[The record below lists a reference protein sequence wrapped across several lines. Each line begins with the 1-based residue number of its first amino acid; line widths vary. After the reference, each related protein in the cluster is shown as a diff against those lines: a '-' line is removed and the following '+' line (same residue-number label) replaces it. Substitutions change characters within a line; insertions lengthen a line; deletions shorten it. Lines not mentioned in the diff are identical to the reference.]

1 MNRGHE
7 VVVVVVDL
15 CHLRVSPFAW
25 DCRAEVKLSELG
37 SVSSHEAGEG
47 AIVRLA
53 EVIFYS
59 VTQDQQ
65 QSLQSD
71 ASRGRAQTSHDRG
84 FVRRWGALNPKRY
97 NHNQILHFG

>member
-15 CHLRVSPFAW
+15 CHLSFSPFAW
-25 DCRAEVKLSELG
+25 DCRAEVKLSDLG

-47 AIVRLA
+47 AIGRLA

-59 VTQDQQ
+59 V
-65 QSLQSD
+65 
-71 ASRGRAQTSHDRG
+71 A
-84 FVRRWGALNPKRY
+84 
-97 NHNQILHFG
+97 